1 MVDMDAEK
9 EKTRIERF
17 LFSVRLGGIFFPLG
31 FSEITQLLDK
41 AGFTIAAALRDR
53 LPSVPAGGRLVVGG
67 RIAEKGDLSFNVDP
81 NRGVITVEGKS
92 IENVITD
99 FNAIEDL
106 ARQEFDVDFSQE
118 RQFYEIIAD
127 LTITVYKNP
136 IETVSELFSDSKVLS
151 DFSTILEEEVG
162 NYGVRLVKKEQLP
175 TEGEWFEYRIEP
187 LVEKPRNTYH
197 SNVIYRSKDKD
208 KVTKTATELIKRVG
222 QLISTMEQL

>member
-9 EKTRIERF
+9 GNTRIERF

-41 AGFTIAAALRDR
+41 AGFILAAALKDR

-81 NRGVITVEGKS
+81 NRGVITVEGRS
-92 IENVITD
+92 IRNVITD

-106 ARQEFDVDFSQE
+106 ARQEFAVDFSQE

-136 IETVSELFSDSKVLS
+136 IETVGELFSDSKVLS

-175 TEGEWFEYRIEP
+175 NEEEWFEYRIEP

-208 KVTKTATELIKRVG
+208 KVIKTATELIKRVG